1 MTNQILLRDMIVELV
16 AAYPIDP
23 SESLLQAG
31 LRMEYGISVSKGKL
45 RFAAAELAKAGELDI
60 VPQTRGSWRYSLAR

>member
-1 MTNQILLRDMIVELV
+1 MSTRLTLEDMIVELV

-31 LRMEYGISVSKGKL
+31 IRMEYGLPVSRGEM
-45 RFAAAELAKAGELDI
+45 RFAAAELANSGEIDI
-60 VPQTRGSWRYSLAR
+60 APRPGGSWRYSLAQ